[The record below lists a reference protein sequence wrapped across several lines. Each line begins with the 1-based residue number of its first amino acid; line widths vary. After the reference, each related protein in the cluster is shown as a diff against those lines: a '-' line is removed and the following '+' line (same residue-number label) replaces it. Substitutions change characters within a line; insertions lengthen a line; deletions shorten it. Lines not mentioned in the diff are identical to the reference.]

1 MRRYDPGDPIAL
13 RYIATDEDTGAAVSV
28 TGTLVLTKPDLTTYN
43 ATVQAGDTGVLDVTV
58 PVDQAG
64 ALGRYRY
71 AWSISGGL
79 TDVDTGFFF
88 VGSVEDEVPPLASL
102 GMLAKKLGYLPEE
115 TEADRAGHL
124 LDEASELIRD
134 VAGLTWLVAGTN
146 ALDAV
151 PRRVARICVAV
162 AYRAFMNPEGLTQR
176 SLGDSAKSYD
186 RTAREGGEDIY
197 LTAEEERAVRKAAGG
212 STFAAVTLVSP
223 YSADSALDTWA
234 EVTAE

>member
-13 RYIATDEDTGAAVSV
+13 RYIATDADDVPVAI
-28 TGTLVLTKPDLTTYN
+28 TGTFTLAKPDLTTY
-43 ATVQAGDTGVLDVTV
+43 AGNPQSGGTGILDVVV
-58 PVDQAG
+58 PAAEAAQ
-64 ALGRYRY
+64 LGRYGFT
-71 AWSISGGL
+71 WSVSGGV
-79 TDVDTGFFF
+79 TDVETGTFF
-88 VGSVEDEVPPLASL
+88 VAAAGDEIPPLASL
-102 GMLAKKLGYLPEE
+102 EMLSRKLGYTPEE

-134 VAGLTWLVAGTN
+134 VAGMTWLVTGTN
-146 ALDAV
+146 ALDNV

-212 STFAAVTLVSP
+212 STFAAVTLTSP
-223 YSADSALDTWA
+223 YSADAALDTWA